1 MNTHFLQIRVDEHGV
16 EFERR
21 DVTLEIRQLQ
31 QQVANL
37 KELLAYTRQ
46 VAAELDRKLLE
57 GRK

>member
-1 MNTHFLQIRVDEHGV
+1 MNTHFLQIRVDESGV
-16 EFERR
+16 ECERR

-31 QQVANL
+31 QQVVNL